1 MWHLRRIFYQIG
13 IDLFL
18 FVTRLLGAKPG
29 YQQPKSL
36 HFPLTVG
43 TPNAYELPK
52 NSLPLRKQL
61 SQGATSQK

>member
-29 YQQPKSL
+29 YQQPKESAL
-36 HFPLTVG
+36 S
-43 TPNAYELPK
+43 PNGRHPERLRIAQELA
-52 NSLPLRKQL
+52 
-61 SQGATSQK
+61 ATA